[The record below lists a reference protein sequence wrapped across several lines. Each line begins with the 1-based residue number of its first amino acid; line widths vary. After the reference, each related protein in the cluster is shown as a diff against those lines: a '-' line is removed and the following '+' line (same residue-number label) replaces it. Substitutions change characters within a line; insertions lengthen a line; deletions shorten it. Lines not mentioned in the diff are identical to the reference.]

1 MALLS
6 DAVCG
11 KLAQPA
17 SVHTMGQ
24 SAKTN
29 PCQVHPEHGVL
40 SQSIDSGISYAEWNS
55 TKIQDIR
62 QCVTFKMR

>member
-1 MALLS
+1 MALPS

-24 SAKTN
+24 SAKKN
-29 PCQVHPEHGVL
+29 LCQVHPEHGVL
-40 SQSIDSGISYAEWNS
+40 SQSTDSRISCDEWSS
-55 TKIQDIR
+55 TKIQDICCR
-62 QCVTFKMR
+62 LK